1 MYSRTYFS
9 KEDLLKKISTQIN
22 PLDLN
27 KIESAYEMADNALF
41 DKISDDGNSLFFHS
55 TRVCQILVNELHIY
69 EPELIISALMH
80 EVSFKCTEISSDII
94 SFNFGHYVS
103 FLVEISNED
112 IEVFALKNNEI
123 QQIQKNNNRVTLEDY
138 LILKLAEILDKLRCI
153 DPISSL
159 NPMLEL
165 SKLTKKILPFS
176 EKIHNPKVEYLTNQI
191 KIEKNKYNN

>member
-9 KEDLLKKISTQIN
+9 KEDLLKNISTQIN

-69 EPELIISALMH
+69 EPELIIASLMH
-80 EVSFKCTEISSDII
+80 EVSFKCTEISGEII

-123 QQIQKNNNRVTLEDY
+123 EHIQKNNNRVTLEDY
-138 LILKLAEILDKLRCI
+138 LILKLTEILDKLRCI

-159 NPMLEL
+159 NPILEL